1 MGLVLSAIWIAFF
14 ALLGQARAESA
25 DTALSRCD

>member
-1 MGLVLSAIWIAFF
+1 MRLVLSAIWIAFF

-25 DTALSRCD
+25 DTALRCD